1 MELREYRYEKEEE
14 ILTLYESVGWTN
26 YTRRPEM
33 LRAAWAGSLLI
44 LGAWEGARL
53 VGVIRCVGDGASI
66 LYIQDLLVNPAHQRQ
81 GIGSALLRAAVAR
94 YPSVYQTVLMT
105 DATPEHLAFYRACG
119 FTLDEELGCC
129 GFLRMTAG

>member
-1 MELREYRYEKEEE
+1 M
-14 ILTLYESVGWTN
+14 
-26 YTRRPEM
+26 
-33 LRAAWAGSLLI
+33 
-44 LGAWEGARL
+44 
-53 VGVIRCVGDGASI
+53 GVIRCVGDGASI